1 MTDHDK
7 EALAFPPHRA
17 PLPRPNLTFP
27 FRDNPAVSKKDDPA
41 FLYFPT
47 NYRWSMGLLICLSG
61 APWTGVEID
70 EVNRVGRALT
80 DKVGDDNAWFEEWV
94 RMGDKIANR
103 GRDAVRAGHKLTAA
117 SCYMRASRYYQTG
130 ERFIH
135 PRSQRSQDVYA
146 QAVGLFKEAAGIIRH
161 PRIETVEVPYENT
174 SLPALLVHPDPE
186 ASRGRPAPAMVFFD
200 GFDVTKELQYGYGV
214 PDLAARG
221 IGCLIVDGPGNGES
235 VRFRNLPLIAE
246 TERYAT
252 AAYEYLAGR
261 REFDPRRIGVM
272 ALSLGGYYAPR
283 AAALEP
289 RFACCVA
296 WGAQWDYHAI
306 WAKRLDE
313 LSSGKVLSLSVP
325 PEHLQW
331 VLGVSSPAAAL
342 KKLEAFRLDGIVQKM
357 ACPFLL
363 LHGAGDEQIPL
374 ALAEK
379 CFAAV
384 GSKQK
389 TFKVFERE
397 EGGFHHCQVDNVTI
411 AVHYMWDWIDDVLKP
426 GA

>member
-1 MTDHDK
+1 
-7 EALAFPPHRA
+7 
-17 PLPRPNLTFP
+17 
-27 FRDNPAVSKKDDPA
+27 
-41 FLYFPT
+41 
-47 NYRWSMGLLICLSG
+47 
-61 APWTGVEID
+61 
-70 EVNRVGRALT
+70 
-80 DKVGDDNAWFEEWV
+80 
-94 RMGDKIANR
+94 MGDKIAAR
-103 GRDAVRAGHKLTAA
+103 GRDAQAKGHRLTAA
-117 SCYMRASRYYQTG
+117 SCFMRATRYYQTG

-135 PRSQRSQDVYA
+135 PRSERSMAVYA
-146 QAVGLFKEAAGIIRH
+146 ASVELFKAAAAIIRH
-161 PRIETVEVPYENT
+161 PRIEPVEVPYDGT

-186 ASRGRPAPAMVFFD
+186 AAGSRPAPCMVFFD
-200 GFDVTKELQYGYGV
+200 GFDVTKELQYGYGI

-246 TERYAT
+246 TERYGT
-252 AAYEYLAGR
+252 AAYEYLSAR
-261 REFDPRRIGVM
+261 HEFDPHRVGVM

-313 LSSGKVLSLSVP
+313 LASGKVLSLSVP

-331 VLGVSSPAAAL
+331 VLGVSSQTAAL
-342 KKLEAFRLDGIVQKM
+342 KKLEGFRLDGIVQKM
-357 ACPFLL
+357 TCPFLL

-374 ALAEK
+374 SLAEK
-379 CFAAV
+379 CLAAV

-389 TFKVFERE
+389 TLKVFSRE

-411 AVHYMWDWIDDVLKP
+411 GVHYMWDWIEDVLRP

>member
-1 MTDHDK
+1 VIG
-7 EALAFPPHRA
+7 R
-17 PLPRPNLTFP
+17 
-27 FRDNPAVSKKDDPA
+27 KDDPA
-41 FLYFPT
+41 FLYFPD

-61 APWTGVEID
+61 APWVGVEID
-70 EVNRVGRALT
+70 EVHRVGRALEGR
-80 DKVGDDNAWFEEWV
+80 VGDDHAWFEEWT
-94 RMGDKIANR
+94 RMGDKIEAR
-103 GRDAVRAGHKLTAA
+103 GREAERKGHRHTAA
-117 SCYMRASRYYQTG
+117 SCFRRASRYYQTG

-135 PRSQRSQDVYA
+135 PRSPRSMEVYA
-146 QAVGLFKEAAGIIRH
+146 KSVQLFKDAATVIRQ
-161 PRIETVEVPYENT
+161 PRIEPVEVPYDGA
-174 SLPALLVHPDPE
+174 SLPALLVHPDP
-186 ASRGRPAPAMVFFD
+186 AAAGGKPAPAMVFFD

-221 IGCLIVDGPGNGES
+221 VGCLIVDGPGNGES

-252 AAYEYLAGR
+252 AAYEYLASR
-261 REFDPRRIGVM
+261 REFDAKRIGVM

-306 WAKRLDE
+306 WAKRLE
-313 LSSGKVLSLSVP
+313 QLASGQVLSLSVP

-331 VLGVSSPAAAL
+331 VLGVSSNAAAL
-342 KKLEAFRLDGIVQKM
+342 KKLEGFRLDGIVQKM
-357 ACPFLL
+357 TCPFLL

-374 ALAEK
+374 SLAEK

-384 GSKQK
+384 GSKRK
-389 TFKVFERE
+389 TLRVFERE
-397 EGGFHHCQVDNVTI
+397 EGGFHHCQVDNVTVG
-411 AVHYMWDWIDDVLKP
+411 VHAMWDWIEDVLSP
-426 GA
+426 PEDHA

>member
-1 MTDHDK
+1 VIG
-7 EALAFPPHRA
+7 R
-17 PLPRPNLTFP
+17 
-27 FRDNPAVSKKDDPA
+27 KDDPA
-41 FLYFPT
+41 FLYFPD

-61 APWTGVEID
+61 APWVGVEID
-70 EVNRVGRALT
+70 EVHRVGRALEGR
-80 DKVGDDNAWFEEWV
+80 VGDDHAWFEEWT
-94 RMGDKIANR
+94 RMGDKIEAR
-103 GRDAVRAGHKLTAA
+103 GREAERKGHRHTAA
-117 SCYMRASRYYQTG
+117 ACFRRASRYYQTG

-135 PRSQRSQDVYA
+135 PRSQPSMEVYA
-146 QAVGLFKEAAGIIRH
+146 KSVQLFKDAATVIRQ
-161 PRIETVEVPYENT
+161 PRIEPVEVPYDGA
-174 SLPALLVHPDPE
+174 SLPALLVHPDP
-186 ASRGRPAPAMVFFD
+186 AAAGGKPAPAMVFFD

-221 IGCLIVDGPGNGES
+221 VGCLIVDGPGNGES

-246 TERYAT
+246 TERYAS
-252 AAYEYLAGR
+252 AAYEYLASR
-261 REFDPRRIGVM
+261 REFDARRIGVM

-313 LSSGKVLSLSVP
+313 LASGKVLSLSVP

-331 VLGVSSPAAAL
+331 VLGVSSNAAAL
-342 KKLEAFRLDGIVQKM
+342 KKLEGFRLDGIVQKM
-357 ACPFLL
+357 TCPFLL

-374 ALAEK
+374 SLAEK

-384 GSKQK
+384 GSKRK
-389 TFKVFERE
+389 TLRVFERE
-397 EGGFHHCQVDNVTI
+397 EGGFHHCQVDNVTVG
-411 AVHYMWDWIDDVLKP
+411 VHAMWDWIEEVLQP
-426 GA
+426 GK